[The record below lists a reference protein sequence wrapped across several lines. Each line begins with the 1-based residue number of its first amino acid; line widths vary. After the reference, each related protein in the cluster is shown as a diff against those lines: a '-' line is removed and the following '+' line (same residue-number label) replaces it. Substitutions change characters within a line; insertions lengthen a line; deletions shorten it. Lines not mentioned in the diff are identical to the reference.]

1 MDGCSLSDAF
11 PSGAFASAGCI
22 DKGTAEESRRQEKKK
37 ARKCRGQ
44 ALTYLNSGMN
54 NVGAVDPDRPSIK
67 RMEPVPPLNEE
78 TGLTSHSPVNQQY
91 EFFVG
96 SSECIPSKQSQL
108 APSFFGADPDQSS
121 CSPVTKK
128 SLTENFKSSVSPF
141 VDIIGKD
148 ESYKLEPDFATTFDM
163 SGAQKA
169 GGSVNT
175 ETKAGAYL
183 TPTKMKSNSK
193 LPDPNLDMFWKEN
206 GLAGGQS
213 SFFSKLKTPNDKEEK
228 DEEEK
233 DEEESEQKSKE
244 HIAKNK
250 EVLHKLDRIFARLD
264 DIDAMKSENSQTEV
278 LLFILTG
285 LGVIFLMD
293 IGCRAAALKRY

>member
-37 ARKCRGQ
+37 ARKCRGP

-54 NVGAVDPDRPSIK
+54 NVGAVDPDRPSTK
-67 RMEPVPPLNEE
+67 RMEPVPALNEE
-78 TGLTSHSPVNQQY
+78 VGLTSHNPVTQQY

-96 SSECIPSKQSQL
+96 SNECLPTNQETTQTV
-108 APSFFGADPDQSS
+108 PSFFGADPVESS
-121 CSPVTKK
+121 CTPATKS

-148 ESYKLEPDFATTFDM
+148 DSYKLEPDFATTFDM

-169 GGSVNT
+169 GGSTNID
-175 ETKAGAYL
+175 TKAGAYL
-183 TPTKMKSNSK
+183 TPTKMTPSGN
-193 LPDPNLDMFWKEN
+193 LPYPNLDMFWKEN

-213 SFFSKLKTPNDKEEK
+213 SFFSKLKSPSGEPERDNQQSEEHMT
-228 DEEEK
+228 
-233 DEEESEQKSKE
+233 KS
-244 HIAKNK
+244 K

-293 IGCRAAALKRY
+293 IGCRVATLKRY